1 MTEIEAMGCF
11 NRAVEQRM
19 EMEFGF
25 CGHDYH
31 LEFVSREKG
40 SVYVEECMDGEER
53 NVLVGEYESI
63 EDLMENCI
71 LSGVPFKEAVVK
83 LDYFFA

>member
-1 MTEIEAMGCF
+1 MNEVEGMDYF
-11 NRAVEQRM
+11 NRAVERRM

-25 CGHDYH
+25 CGRDYH
-31 LEFVSREKG
+31 LEFISREKG
-40 SVYVEECMDGEER
+40 SVYVEECRDGDGM
-53 NVLVGEYESI
+53 NVLIGEYESI

-71 LSGVPFKEAVVK
+71 LSGVPFKEAIVK

>member
-1 MTEIEAMGCF
+1 MTKEKAMEYF

-40 SVYVEECMDGEER
+40 SVYVEECMDGEEL
-53 NVLVGEYESI
+53 NVLVG
-63 EDLMENCI
+63 
-71 LSGVPFKEAVVK
+71 
-83 LDYFFA
+83 